1 MGKTFL
7 MLGRDNFV
15 QKEKVSQKMELFSMS
30 ERRIFPFWKESL
42 SQDFP
47 RAIYYPSLEWLP
59 GWTGTPGNSAEYK
72 KRNSMEWLPG
82 WTGTPGNSAEYKKR
96 NSVEWLPGWTGTP
109 GNSAEYKKKK
119 LCENIFSNSS
129 NALKGHYI

>member
-1 MGKTFL
+1 MVIYLRKKEDVSYKTKFRMGKTFL

-59 GWTGTPGNSAEYK
+59 GWTGTPGNSAEC
-72 KRNSMEWLPG
+72 
-82 WTGTPGNSAEYKKR
+82 
-96 NSVEWLPGWTGTP
+96 
-109 GNSAEYKKKK
+109 KKKK
-119 LCENIFSNSS
+119 LCGVVAWLDWDTRKLSRM
-129 NALKGHYI
+129 